1 MKLLLD
7 TDIGSDIDDAVC
19 LAYLLSQPQ
28 CELLGI
34 TTVSGQPDLRARI
47 ASALCMAAGRDVPI
61 YPGAADPLIVP
72 ARQPLSPQAE
82 KLGAWPHRTEFPQ
95 GEAIE
100 FMRRTIR
107 ANPGEVTLF
116 AIGPLT
122 NIALLFKADPEI
134 PALLKQ
140 FVIMGG
146 DFRMPPPPNW
156 QGGRYEWNIFCDPEA
171 ARMVYTSGASVR
183 AIGLEITTQVWLDA
197 AAVTERFGR
206 HRLLRPVLDFAE
218 VWFRQVP
225 DRIIFHD
232 PLAAV
237 TLFDAQ
243 QCAFERGDVHVELA
257 SGEDHARTFWTP
269 KPDGRHEAATSV
281 DAERFFDAYFSVF
294 KE

>member
-19 LAYLLSQPQ
+19 LAYLLAQPD

-34 TTVSGQPDLRARI
+34 TTVSGQPELRARI
-47 ASALCMAAGRDVPI
+47 ASAICTVAGRDVPI
-61 YPGAADPLIVP
+61 YPGAADPLIIS
-72 ARQPLSPQAE
+72 ARQPLAPQAE
-82 KLGAWPHRTEFPQ
+82 KLGAWPHRTDFPQ

-122 NIALLFKADPEI
+122 NIALLLKTDPEI

-156 QGGRYEWNIFCDPEA
+156 QGSRYEWNIFCDPEA
-171 ARMVYTSGASVR
+171 AHMVYNSGVSVR

-197 AAVTERFGR
+197 AAVTAQFP
-206 HRLLRPVLDFAE
+206 HHKLLRPVLDFAE
-218 VWFRQVP
+218 VWFRHVP

-232 PLAAV
+232 PLAAI
-237 TLFDAQ
+237 TIFDPL
-243 QCAFERGDVHVELA
+243 QCAFERGNVRVELA
-257 SGEDHARTFWTP
+257 PGEDHARTYWEP
-269 KPDGRHEAATSV
+269 SPDGKHEAATTV
-281 DAERFFDAYFSVF
+281 DAGRFFEAYFGVF
-294 KE
+294 RD

>member
-19 LAYLLSQPQ
+19 LAYLL
-28 CELLGI
+28 
-34 TTVSGQPDLRARI
+34 ARP
-47 ASALCMAAGRDVPI
+47 ASALCMAAGHEVPI
-61 YPGAADPLIVP
+61 YPGAADPLIIE
-72 ARQPLSPQAE
+72 ARQPLAPQAE
-82 KLGAWPHRTEFPQ
+82 KLGAWPHRTDFPR

-100 FMRRTIR
+100 FMRHIIR
-107 ANPGEVTLF
+107 ANPGEITLF

-122 NIALLFKADPEI
+122 NIALLFKTDPEI
-134 PALLKQ
+134 PSLLKQ

-146 DFRMPPPPNW
+146 DFRTPPPPNW

-171 ARMVYTSGASVR
+171 ARMVYTSGVSVR

-197 AAVTERFGR
+197 AAVTERFSR
-206 HRLLRPVLDFAE
+206 HALLRPVLDFAE

-237 TLFDAQ
+237 TIFDPA
-243 QCAFERGDVHVELA
+243 QCAFEHGDVRVELSA
-257 SGEDHARTFWTP
+257 GEDHARTFWEATP
-269 KPDGRHEAATSV
+269 NGKHEAAVSV
-281 DAERFFDAYFSVF
+281 NADRFFEAYFGVF
-294 KE
+294 ED